1 MSTSLPTNRGQIRP
15 NEIVKDASLLILLAA
30 ARVMV
35 RSSGVLHVESVH
47 HRWKLL
53 LQRGGI
59 VLMEEEERA
68 IASLNQKLKNYGIRA
83 ASDRLTLEQHPTKM
97 ATLSLVLQLYK
108 KAPEET
114 KNSIKDII
122 ADDLLALFLEDKFSF
137 LWQPYPN
144 IPPDLPVWQFNLLE
158 GEINKDVKKWQEFQ
172 NIQHP
177 YQKVQLLDAGGLLAR
192 VGNDNFPIFAKVTT
206 GQHRITEIAHQFKQP
221 VYRTAVLLDKL
232 ANNKIVEF
240 LPLSLLPSS
249 ALQGESTSQSAPQAT
264 ENKGPRIFVVD
275 DSPVLLRQF
284 RDLLNSWGYQVRL
297 TENALDATQQ
307 MLSFNPAVVFL
318 DINMPGLN
326 GFELIKQIR
335 RQPSLANIPLVLVTA
350 ENNVANNVRAKWA
363 NCKFIGKPRS
373 PEDAENFRTQLR
385 DVLREVA
392 PLPTDILI

>member
-1 MSTSLPTNRGQIRP
+1 
-15 NEIVKDASLLILLAA
+15 
-30 ARVMV
+30 
-35 RSSGVLHVESVH
+35 
-47 HRWKLL
+47 
-53 LQRGGI
+53 
-59 VLMEEEERA
+59 MEEEEKA
-68 IASLNQKLKNYGIRA
+68 IPSLNQKLRTYGIRA

-114 KNSIKDII
+114 KNSVKDII
-122 ADDLLALFLEDKFSF
+122 ADDLLAIFLEDKFSF
-137 LWQPYPN
+137 VWQPYPN
-144 IPPDLPVWQFNLLE
+144 IPPELPVWQFNTLE
-158 GEINKDVKKWQEFQ
+158 AEINKETKRWQEFN
-172 NIQHP
+172 NIRHP

-192 VGNDNFPIFAKVTT
+192 VGNDNFPVFAKVTS

-232 ANNKIVEF
+232 ANNRIVEF
-240 LPLSLLPSS
+240 LPLAPLPANS
-249 ALQGESTSQSAPQAT
+249 LQGGGAGQANLQST

-307 MLSFNPAVVFL
+307 MLAFSPAVVFL

>member
-15 NEIVKDASLLILLAA
+15 NEMVKDASLLILLAA

-35 RSSGVLHVESVH
+35 RSSGVLHVESNH

-59 VLMEEEERA
+59 VLMEEEEKA
-68 IASLNQKLKNYGIRA
+68 IANLNYKLASYNIRA
-83 ASDRLTLEQHPTKM
+83 VSERLTLEQHPTKM
-97 ATLSLVLQLYK
+97 ASLGLVLQLYK
-108 KAPEET
+108 RCPEET
-114 KNSIKDII
+114 KNSVKEII

-137 LWQPYPN
+137 VWQPYPN
-144 IPPDLPVWQFNLLE
+144 IPTDLPVWQFSTLE
-158 GEINKDVKKWQEFQ
+158 AEVNKEVKRWQQFEY
-172 NIQHP
+172 IRHP
-177 YQKVQLLDAGGLLAR
+177 YQKVQLLDAEGLLAR
-192 VGNDNFPIFAKVTT
+192 VGNDNFPRFAKVST
-206 GQHRITEIAHQFKQP
+206 GQHRISEIAHQFKQP

-232 ANNKIVEF
+232 TSNRIMQI
-240 LPLSLLPSS
+240 LPLQPLKSS
-249 ALQGESTSQSAPQAT
+249 ALEGAGGSQTTVQTP
-264 ENKGPRIFVVD
+264 ENNGPRIFVVD

-284 RDLLNSWGYQVRL
+284 RDLLTSWGYQVRL

-307 MLSFNPAVVFL
+307 MLAFSPAVVFL

-335 RQPSLANIPLVLVTA
+335 RQPSLANTPLVLVTA

>member
-1 MSTSLPTNRGQIRP
+1 MSTSLPANRGQIRP
-15 NEIVKDASLLILLAA
+15 NEVVKDASLLILLAA

-35 RSSGVLHVESVH
+35 RSSGVLHVESPH
-47 HRWKLL
+47 HRFKLL

-59 VLMEEEERA
+59 VLMEEEEQA
-68 IASLNQKLKNYGIRA
+68 IPSLNQKLRNYGIRA

-114 KNSIKDII
+114 KNSVRDII
-122 ADDLLALFLEDKFSF
+122 GDDLLAIFLEDKFSF
-137 LWQPYPN
+137 VWQPYPN
-144 IPPDLPVWQFNLLE
+144 IPPDLPVWQFNVLE
-158 GEINKDVKKWQEFQ
+158 EEVNKETKRWQEFH
-172 NIQHP
+172 NIRHP
-177 YQKVQLLDAGGLLAR
+177 YQKVQLLDAAGLLAR
-192 VGNDNFPIFAKVTT
+192 VGNDNFPMFANVTS
-206 GQHRITEIAHQFKQP
+206 GQHRVTEIAHQFKQP

-232 ANNKIVEF
+232 ANNRIVKF
-240 LPLSLLPSS
+240 LPLAPLPASSLP
-249 ALQGESTSQSAPQAT
+249 GEGTSQTTLQST

-307 MLSFNPAVVFL
+307 MLAFSPAVVFL

>member
-15 NEIVKDASLLILLAA
+15 NEMVKDASLLILLAA

-35 RSSGVLHVESVH
+35 RSSGVLHVESNH

-59 VLMEEEERA
+59 VLMEEEEKA
-68 IASLNQKLKNYGIRA
+68 IANLNYKLASYNIRA
-83 ASDRLTLEQHPTKM
+83 VSERLTLEQHPTKM
-97 ATLSLVLQLYK
+97 ASLGLVLQLYK
-108 KAPEET
+108 RCPEET
-114 KNSIKDII
+114 KNSVKEII
-122 ADDLLALFLEDKFSF
+122 ADDLLALFLEDRFSF
-137 LWQPYPN
+137 VWQPYPN
-144 IPPDLPVWQFNLLE
+144 IPTDLPVWQFSTLE
-158 GEINKDVKKWQEFQ
+158 AEVNKEVKRWQQFEYTR
-172 NIQHP
+172 HP
-177 YQKVQLLDAGGLLAR
+177 YQKVQLLDAEGLLAR
-192 VGNDNFPIFAKVTT
+192 VGNDNFPRFAKVST
-206 GQHRITEIAHQFKQP
+206 GQHRISEIAHQFKQP

-232 ANNKIVEF
+232 TSNKIMQI
-240 LPLSLLPSS
+240 LPLQPLKSS
-249 ALQGESTSQSAPQAT
+249 ALEGAGGSQTTLQTP
-264 ENKGPRIFVVD
+264 ENNGPRIFVVD

-284 RDLLNSWGYQVRL
+284 RDLLTSWGYQVRL

-307 MLSFNPAVVFL
+307 MLAFNPAVVFL

-335 RQPSLANIPLVLVTA
+335 RQPSLANTPLVLVTA

-385 DVLREVA
+385 DVLREMA